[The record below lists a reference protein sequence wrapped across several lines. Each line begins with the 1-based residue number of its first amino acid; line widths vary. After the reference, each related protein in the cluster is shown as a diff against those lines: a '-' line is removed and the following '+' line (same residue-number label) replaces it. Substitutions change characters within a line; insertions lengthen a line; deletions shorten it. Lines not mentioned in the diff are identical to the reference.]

1 MKPCIKCFLR
11 KKRRSFPPSE
21 RKVAVLLYFPGRGD
35 KPSFSVYNRRT
46 RGGPVWA
53 GACRVRPGF
62 MRKLVCRFGQ
72 NVRVRQSRRLPMTP
86 LNASCSWTCI
96 GHMAQAGTG
105 QHQSRVAIRACN
117 AEETLIER
125 CPVGVPDARALRR
138 RPAAVQRFGKTAI
151 HRESPGGFKALK
163 QRHCFC
169 PIPRPSPYSAM

>member
-35 KPSFSVYNRRT
+35 KPSFSGYNRRT

-96 GHMAQAGTG
+96 GHMAQAGTD
-105 QHQSRVAIRACN
+105 QHQSSVAIRACN
-117 AEETLIER
+117 AEETLSSR
-125 CPVGVPDARALRR
+125 GARLAYLTPALCGGGRR
-138 RPAAVQRFGKTAI
+138 QFSASGKPQLT
-151 HRESPGGFKALK
+151 EN
-163 QRHCFC
+163 
-169 PIPRPSPYSAM
+169 PRGDSTR

>member
-72 NVRVRQSRRLPMTP
+72 NVRVRQSRCLPMTP

-96 GHMAQAGTG
+96 GHMAQAGTD

-117 AEETLIER
+117 AEETLSSR
-125 CPVGVPDARALRR
+125 GARLAYLTPALCGGGRR
-138 RPAAVQRFGKTAI
+138 QFSASGKPQFT
-151 HRESPGGFKALK
+151 EN
-163 QRHCFC
+163 
-169 PIPRPSPYSAM
+169 PRVASTR